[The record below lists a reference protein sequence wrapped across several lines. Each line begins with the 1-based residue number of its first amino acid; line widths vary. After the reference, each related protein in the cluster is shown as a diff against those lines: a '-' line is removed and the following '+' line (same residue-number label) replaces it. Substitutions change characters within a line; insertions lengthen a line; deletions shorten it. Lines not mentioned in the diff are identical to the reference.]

1 MTKKHLQLT
10 ILSAAACVSLSAV
23 SAELGHMRWPENST
37 IAVETAH
44 EAHVIIDRGVKADG
58 GAGFSVRNG
67 RPIEKVR
74 GGVNAWIVT
83 EQGREQAVL
92 YPKAVEQGDAFADA
106 RSFNLSADGIVF
118 FAFNKTVPVDPSQ
131 LQRVVQAAIAR
142 NAEVRVVGHADEV
155 GSDRYNL
162 RLSTRR
168 AKAVADYLIG
178 AGISPDQIS
187 FEGRGKR
194 EPADLNDP
202 AKNRR
207 AVISFA
213 AAKGVKTQ

>member
-1 MTKKHLQLT
+1 MTNKRFQM
-10 ILSAAACVSLSAV
+10 AFCGAVACTSLSAT
-23 SAELGHMRWPENST
+23 SAELGHMRWPANST

-44 EAHVIIDRGVKADG
+44 EAHVIVDHSAKSGGGVEFANN
-58 GAGFSVRNG
+58 SG
-67 RPIEKVR
+67 RTIERVR

-92 YPKAVEQGDAFADA
+92 NPKSLSQGDAGPD
-106 RSFNLSADGIVF
+106 SHPFNVSTDGVVF
-118 FAFNKTVPVDPSQ
+118 FAFNKTAPQDVPQ
-131 LQRVVQAAIAR
+131 LERIVQAAKSR
-142 NAEVRVVGHADEV
+142 NAEVHVVGHADEV
-155 GSDRYNL
+155 GSDRYNQ
-162 RLSTRR
+162 RLSARR
-168 AKAVADYLIG
+168 AKTVADYLID

-194 EPADLNDP
+194 EPADLNNP

-213 AAKGVKTQ
+213 AAKGVKSQ

>member
-1 MTKKHLQLT
+1 MTHTHSQL
-10 ILSAAACVSLSAV
+10 IVLSAAACVSLSAA
-23 SAELGHMRWPENST
+23 SAELGHMRWPENNT
-37 IAVETAH
+37 IVVETAH
-44 EAHVIIDRGVKADG
+44 EAHVIIDQGVKADG
-58 GAGFSVRNG
+58 GAEFSARGG
-67 RPIEKVR
+67 RPIEKIR

-92 YPKAVEQGDAFADA
+92 YPKVMEQDTVSANV
-106 RSFNLSADGIVF
+106 RSFNLSTDGIIF
-118 FAFNKTVPVDPSQ
+118 FAFNKTTPIDHSQ
-131 LQRVVQAAIAR
+131 LQRVVQAAMAR
-142 NAEVRVVGHADEV
+142 SAEVRVVGHADEV

-168 AKAVADYLIG
+168 AKAVAEYLIA

-213 AAKGVKTQ
+213 AAKGVKN

>member
-1 MTKKHLQLT
+1 MNNKHLQLT
-10 ILSAAACVSLSAV
+10 VLSAAACVSLSAA
-23 SAELGHMRWPENST
+23 SAELGHMRWPANSA

-44 EAHVIIDRGVKADG
+44 EAHVVIDQNVKGDG
-58 GAGFSVRNG
+58 GAAFSGRSG

-92 YPKAVEQGDAFADA
+92 YPKAVAQADA
-106 RSFNLSADGIVF
+106 YADYRSFNLRADGIVY
-118 FAFNKTVPVDPSQ
+118 FAFNRSVPVERSQ

-142 NAEVRVVGHADEV
+142 NAEVKVVGHADEV

-168 AKAVADYLIG
+168 AKAVADYLID

-213 AAKGVKTQ
+213 AAKGVITQ

>member
-1 MTKKHLQLT
+1 MTNKRFQLT
-10 ILSAAACVSLSAV
+10 VLCAVACVSLSAG
-23 SAELGHMRWPENST
+23 SAELAHMRWPSNST

-44 EAHVIIDRGVKADG
+44 EAHVIVDQSARTDGGTEFADRG
-58 GAGFSVRNG
+58 G
-67 RPIEKVR
+67 RTIEKVR

-83 EQGREQAVL
+83 EQGREQPVL
-92 YPKAVEQGDAFADA
+92 YPKTLELGDAGSDA
-106 RSFNLSADGIVF
+106 RSFNLSNDGIVF
-118 FAFNKTVPVDPSQ
+118 FAFNKTAPQDVQQ
-131 LQRVVQAAIAR
+131 LQRVVQAARSR
-142 NAEVRVVGHADEV
+142 NADVRVVGHADEV
-155 GSDRYNL
+155 GSDRYNQ

-168 AKAVADYLIG
+168 AKAVADYLTN

-194 EPADLNDP
+194 EPADLNNP